1 MENVPKDEEEKD
13 EEEKEG
19 VILDTQREMT
29 NKAMTEADEINR
41 QRTELFDKAAE
52 AAKVQRRLAADEKQ
66 IKTNAATQA
75 SRIAYEA
82 ANKKAA
88 DEAANKKAAD
98 EEAAAAVL
106 KYFEPKTLD
115 QIFDELTRTK
125 PMSSGELTRT
135 KPMSPGLQKAL
146 FSDLNSNYNT
156 PTNFVKK
163 LFYGSDERNQM
174 ILSIQSELNDR
185 LNNVREILQVSP
197 LNEEDHLKYIMIM
210 MLLKNE
216 KELLMDE
223 NLTMRVSD
231 IDLLKKKIELL
242 KEKIEYKHCEG
253 KQCNVSGGY
262 QKMRKSK
269 TAKKQKKSTT
279 AKKQKKR
286 KTSTAKKQKKNR
298 KSKTSKR

>member
-1 MENVPKDEEEKD
+1 MDNVPKDKK

-29 NKAMTEADEINR
+29 NKAMTKADEINR
-41 QRTELFDKAAE
+41 KRTEFFDEAAFDEAAEEAKLQRRKAAE
-52 AAKVQRRLAADEKQ
+52 KKQEAAAD
-66 IKTNAATQA
+66 
-75 SRIAYEA
+75 
-82 ANKKAA
+82 KKAA
-88 DEAANKKAAD
+88 DEAAAKASRIAD
-98 EEAAAAVL
+98 EAAAAAVL
-106 KYFEPKTLD
+106 NYFGEKD
-115 QIFDELTRTK
+115 VHQIFDELTRHKTE
-125 PMSSGELTRT
+125 PI

-156 PTNFVKK
+156 YTNFVKK
-163 LFYGSDERNQM
+163 LISGPDERSQRT
-174 ILSIQSELNDR
+174 LSIRSKLNDR
-185 LNNVREILQVSP
+185 LINVRKIVQGNP
-197 LNEEDHLKYIMIM
+197 LNEEDHLKFTMIM

-223 NLTMRVSD
+223 YLTMT
-231 IDLLKKKIELL
+231 DLDIELL
-242 KEKIEYKHCEG
+242 KEKIGYKNCEG
-253 KQCNVSGGY
+253 NQCNVSGGY

>member
-1 MENVPKDEEEKD
+1 MDYVQKDKKKDEE
-13 EEEKEG
+13 
-19 VILDTQREMT
+19 VILTQREVT
-29 NKAMTEADEINR
+29 DEAMTKADNKTIE
-41 QRTELFDKAAE
+41 RTEFFDKAAE
-52 AAKVQRRLAADEKQ
+52 EAKLQRRKAAEKKQEAAAD
-66 IKTNAATQA
+66 
-75 SRIAYEA
+75 
-82 ANKKAA
+82 KKAA
-88 DEAANKKAAD
+88 DEAAAKASRIADEAAAEASRIAD

-106 KYFEPKTLD
+106 TYFGEKNVH
-115 QIFDELTRTK
+115 QIFDELTRHKTE
-125 PMSSGELTRT
+125 PI

-156 PTNFVKK
+156 YTNFVKK
-163 LFYGSDERNQM
+163 LFHSDDESSQRT
-174 ILSIQSELNDR
+174 LSIQPELNDR
-185 LNNVREILQVSP
+185 LINVRKIVQGNP
-197 LNEEDHLKYIMIM
+197 LNEEDHLKFTMIM

-223 NLTMRVSD
+223 YLTMT
-231 IDLLKKKIELL
+231 DLDIELL
-242 KEKIEYKHCEG
+242 KEKIGYKHCEG
-253 KQCNVSGGY
+253 NQCNVSGGY